1 MMPVKNMQ
9 EHLEMWTLTFRNQ
22 ARSVLTDA
30 SNLFPWYQPGTSQHK
45 LHLVGQLKPGHT
57 VQQKH
62 LRSSKGKAVRSVVW
76 TRALSHE
83 THQSRFVFAITF
95 TIPLL
100 TVLCINYISICGV
113 CEKISY
119 HLHFACL
126 HFYFKTK
133 KNLPKGT
140 ICTLIKY
147 ILSYAGVHNQT
158 IRSALIFSS

>member
-9 EHLEMWTLTFRNQ
+9 EHLEMWTLIFRNQ

-45 LHLVGQLKPGHT
+45 LHLVGQLKQLKPGHT

-62 LRSSKGKAVRSVVW
+62 LRSSKGKTVRSVVW
-76 TRALSHE
+76 TRALSH
-83 THQSRFVFAITF
+83 QSTFVFAITF

-100 TVLCINYISICGV
+100 TVLCINCQYMWSV
-113 CEKISY
+113 QKKISY
-119 HLHFACL
+119 HLHLACL

-133 KNLPKGT
+133 KNLPKGK

-147 ILSYAGVHNQT
+147 ILSYT
-158 IRSALIFSS
+158 SAVCIFSSNY